1 LAYHDTY
8 HRTAGTLLSL
18 VLGWV
23 LALTGAVVLPLT
35 AATAVG
41 PESGQ
46 WRDQSPGL
54 YTVTIAEDATEK
66 PGASK
71 PGPSTPEGRG
81 GSAATVS
88 VPAPAP
94 SPLPA
99 PGPPRGDGPP

>member
-1 LAYHDTY
+1 MAYHT
-8 HRTAGTLLSL
+8 HHQTAGTLLSP

-54 YTVTIAEDATEK
+54 YTVRIAEDTTEK
-66 PGASK
+66 PGASA
-71 PGPSTPEGRG
+71 PRGRD
-81 GSAATVS
+81 GSATVS
-88 VPAPAP
+88 VPVPAP

-99 PGPPRGDGPP
+99 PDPQLGDGPP

>member
-1 LAYHDTY
+1 LAYHDT
-8 HRTAGTLLSL
+8 HQRTAGTLLSP

-46 WRDQSPGL
+46 RRDQSPGL
-54 YTVTIAEDATEK
+54 YTVTITEDAAEK
-66 PGASK
+66 PGA
-71 PGPSTPEGRG
+71 STPEGRG

-99 PGPPRGDGPP
+99 PGPLRGDGPP

>member
-1 LAYHDTY
+1 MAYHDTY
-8 HRTAGTLLSL
+8 HRTAGTLLSP

-35 AATAVG
+35 AATATG
-41 PESGQ
+41 PDSEQ

-54 YTVTIAEDATEK
+54 YTVKIAQDTAEE
-66 PGASK
+66 PGASA
-71 PGPSTPEGRG
+71 PESRG
-81 GSAATVS
+81 GFAATVS

-99 PGPPRGDGPP
+99 PAAPPGNGPP

>member
-1 LAYHDTY
+1 MAYHDTY
-8 HRTAGTLLSL
+8 HRTAGTFLSP

-35 AATAVG
+35 AATAAG
-41 PESGQ
+41 PDSEQ

-54 YTVTIAEDATEK
+54 YTVRIAQDTTEK
-66 PGASK
+66 PGT
-71 PGPSTPEGRG
+71 STI
-81 GSAATVS
+81 S

-99 PGPPRGDGPP
+99 PAPPQGNGSP

>member
-1 LAYHDTY
+1 MAYHDTY
-8 HRTAGTLLSL
+8 HRTAGALLSP

-35 AATAVG
+35 AATAIG
-41 PESGQ
+41 TESGQ

-54 YTVTIAEDATEK
+54 YTVTISEDTTEK
-66 PGASK
+66 PGAST
-71 PGPSTPEGRG
+71 PGARG
-81 GSAATVS
+81 GSAATAS

>member
-1 LAYHDTY
+1 MAYHDTY
-8 HRTAGTLLSL
+8 QRTAATLLSP

-35 AATAVG
+35 AATAAG

-54 YTVTIAEDATEK
+54 YTVRIAEDATEK
-66 PGASK
+66 PGAS
-71 PGPSTPEGRG
+71 
-81 GSAATVS
+81 TVS

-94 SPLPA
+94 SPVPA
-99 PGPPRGDGPP
+99 PSAPQGDGLP

>member
-1 LAYHDTY
+1 MAYHDTY
-8 HRTAGTLLSL
+8 HRTAGALLSPI
-18 VLGWV
+18 LGWV

-35 AATAVG
+35 AATAIE

-54 YTVTIAEDATEK
+54 YTVTIMEDTTGK
-66 PGASK
+66 PGAS
-71 PGPSTPEGRG
+71 TPKGRG

-99 PGPPRGDGPP
+99 PDPRQGDGPP

>member
-1 LAYHDTY
+1 MAYHDSY
-8 HRTAGTLLSL
+8 HRTAGAFLSP

-41 PESGQ
+41 PESEQ

-54 YTVTIAEDATEK
+54 YTVRIAQDTTQKPDA
-66 PGASK
+66 S
-71 PGPSTPEGRG
+71 
-81 GSAATVS
+81 TVS

-99 PGPPRGDGPP
+99 PDPQQGNDPP

>member
-1 LAYHDTY
+1 MAYHDTY
-8 HRTAGTLLSL
+8 HRTAGTLLSP

-54 YTVTIAEDATEK
+54 HTVTITEDTTEK
-66 PGASK
+66 TGT
-71 PGPSTPEGRG
+71 STPKDRG
-81 GSAATVS
+81 GSAATAS
-88 VPAPAP
+88 VPAPVP

-99 PGPPRGDGPP
+99 PGPLQGDGPP

>member
-8 HRTAGTLLSL
+8 HQTVGTLLSP

-35 AATAVG
+35 AATAAG
-41 PESGQ
+41 PEPGQ

-54 YTVTIAEDATEK
+54 YTVRVAADATEK
-66 PGASK
+66 PGAS
-71 PGPSTPEGRG
+71 
-81 GSAATVS
+81 TVS

-94 SPLPA
+94 SPLAA
-99 PGPPRGDGPP
+99 PDPQQGDGPP

>member
-8 HRTAGTLLSL
+8 HQTVGALLSP

-41 PESGQ
+41 PEPGQ

-54 YTVTIAEDATEK
+54 YTVRVAADATEK
-66 PGASK
+66 PGAS
-71 PGPSTPEGRG
+71 
-81 GSAATVS
+81 TVS

-94 SPLPA
+94 SPLAA
-99 PGPPRGDGPP
+99 PDPQQGDGPR

>member
-1 LAYHDTY
+1 MAYHDTY
-8 HRTAGTLLSL
+8 HQSVGTLLSP

-54 YTVTIAEDATEK
+54 YTVRIAGDTTEK
-66 PGASK
+66 PGAS
-71 PGPSTPEGRG
+71 
-81 GSAATVS
+81 TVS

-99 PGPPRGDGPP
+99 PDPQKGDGPP